1 MKTTKSK
8 TTRNKIPMRQC
19 TGCREMKSKKEMIR
33 VLKTTDDQIVLDT
46 TGKQNGRGAYLCKQS
61 ACFEKACKN
70 KGLERSLKM
79 NIPAEIYESLKK
91 EIEQIEAE

>member
-1 MKTTKSK
+1 MAAGKKV
-8 TTRNKIPMRQC
+8 PLRQC
-19 TGCREMKSKKEMIR
+19 LGCGEMKSKKEMLRVIR
-33 VLKTTDDQIVLDT
+33 TPEEELVIDT
-46 TGKQNGRGAYLCKQS
+46 TGRKNGRAAYLCRQS

>member
-46 TGKQNGRGAYLCKQS
+46 TGKQNGRGAYLCFS
-61 ACFEKACKN
+61 RDCLEKAMKN
-70 KGLERSLKM
+70 HSLERSLKTTVPDDVYRRLEKEM
-79 NIPAEIYESLKK
+79 E
-91 EIEQIEAE
+91 EIEKQ